1 MSLVL
6 YFHPLSSFC
15 HKALIALYERGVPF
29 EKIIVD
35 LGDQKSRDAFE
46 AVWPLLK
53 FPVLRDETRD
63 QTVAESTSIIDYLD
77 TFHPGT
83 GPLIPK
89 GSDAAWQA
97 RMWDRIFDH
106 YVHHPMQRIVAE
118 ALRPQT
124 SRDAHGVDAART
136 QLRKAYD
143 FLESRIATGP
153 WCTGDDFTL
162 ADCSA
167 APALFY
173 ANTVLPFG
181 AEQVKLARYLG
192 RLMERPS
199 FARVLSEA
207 QPYFELFPL
216 NPKPTISRP

>member
-1 MSLVL
+1 
-6 YFHPLSSFC
+6 
-15 HKALIALYERGVPF
+15 
-29 EKIIVD
+29 
-35 LGDQKSRDAFE
+35 
-46 AVWPLLK
+46 
-53 FPVLRDETRD
+53 
-63 QTVAESTSIIDYLD
+63 
-77 TFHPGT
+77 
-83 GPLIPK
+83 
-89 GSDAAWQA
+89 
-97 RMWDRIFDH
+97 MWDRIFDH